1 VGQEAACLVADLS
14 NLVFLFFL
22 AFQRI
27 AEIDSDFD
35 LGSGF
40 GSGSDWLVVDSASF
54 AEYAVVEVYVV
65 MEVVLVL
72 ALEDVQVDH
81 VMIQVFLDQVV
92 HAVRLVLV
100 LAPVLDLVPV
110 LDLDLVLVQAASASA
125 LDHAPATSKQSSCS
139 VDFHLLDFPSMK
151 RPW

>member
-1 VGQEAACLVADLS
+1 VVQEAAYSVADLS

-22 AFQRI
+22 AFRRT
-27 AEIDSDFD
+27 AETGSDF
-35 LGSGF
+35 GSEFDFGS

-54 AEYAVVEVYVV
+54 AGFAVVEAYVV

-81 VMIQVFLDQVV
+81 VMIQVFLDPVV
-92 HAVRLVLV
+92 HVVP
-100 LAPVLDLVPV
+100 LALDLVPV
-110 LDLDLVLVQAASASA
+110 LVPVPVQAASASA
-125 LDHAPATSKQSSCS
+125 LDHAQATSKQSSCFAGS
-139 VDFHLLDFPSMK
+139 RLLDFPSMK

>member
-1 VGQEAACLVADLS
+1 VVQEAACLVADLS
-14 NLVFLFFL
+14 SLVSLFFL

-40 GSGSDWLVVDSASF
+40 GSDSDWLVVDSASF
-54 AEYAVVEVYVV
+54 AEYAVVEAYVA

-72 ALEDVQVDH
+72 GLEDVQVDH

-92 HAVRLVLV
+92 HVVRLVP
-100 LAPVLDLVPV
+100 APV
-110 LDLDLVLVQAASASA
+110 LDLVLVQAASAFA
-125 LDHAPATSKQSSCS
+125 PDHAQVTSKQSSYS
-139 VDFHLLDFPSMK
+139 VDFHLLDFPLMK

>member
-1 VGQEAACLVADLS
+1 VVQEAACLVADRLI
-14 NLVFLFFL
+14 LVFLFFL

-35 LGSGF
+35 LGSEV
-40 GSGSDWLVVDSASF
+40 GSDSDWLVVDSASSVEF
-54 AEYAVVEVYVV
+54 AVVEAYVV

-81 VMIQVFLDQVV
+81 VMIQVFLDPVV
-92 HAVRLVLV
+92 HVVPLALVLV
-100 LAPVLDLVPV
+100 PDLGLDLVP
-110 LDLDLVLVQAASASA
+110 VQAASASA
-125 LDHAPATSKQSSCS
+125 LDHAQVTSKQSSYS
-139 VDFHLLDFPSMK
+139 VDSHLLDFPSMK

>member
-1 VGQEAACLVADLS
+1 VVQEAACSVGDLS

-27 AEIDSDFD
+27 AETDSDFD
-35 LGSGF
+35 FDSGS

-54 AEYAVVEVYVV
+54 VVCAVVVAYVV

-72 ALEDVQVDH
+72 APVDVQVDH
-81 VMIQVFLDQVV
+81 ELIQVFLDPVV
-92 HAVRLVLV
+92 HVVRLVLV
-100 LAPVLDLVPV
+100 PVLDLVP
-110 LDLDLVLVQAASASA
+110 VQAASASA
-125 LDHAPATSKQSSCS
+125 LDHAQATSKQSSCFAGS
-139 VDFHLLDFPSMK
+139 RLLDFPSMK

>member
-1 VGQEAACLVADLS
+1 MVQEAACSVADLL

-54 AEYAVVEVYVV
+54 VEYAVVEAYVV

-72 ALEDVQVDH
+72 APEDVQVDH
-81 VMIQVFLDQVV
+81 VMIQVFLDPVV
-92 HAVRLVLV
+92 HAAHLV

-110 LDLDLVLVQAASASA
+110 QAASASA
-125 LDHAPATSKQSSCS
+125 LDHAQVTSKQSSCFVGS
-139 VDFHLLDFPSMK
+139 HLLDFPSMK